1 MIFKKHERGDAT
13 EMSNTLEV
21 KNIDQ
26 LHTAL
31 VSYNSYMCGIPNA
44 FPVLPEYLCGLTEPE
59 FCQAFAQFAKIMT
72 DIYAYLNEH
81 PESVGLTVQDKK
93 TGEWKIQ
100 SSQHISCVK
109 KLLYVLGRFGKPDG
123 DGLHISMNNLM
134 NAYMTYYT
142 NSSVE
147 LSETV
152 KEYESEKQQKYWTAK
167 HLRDV
172 FDCLVRFGFAVEES
186 EVPEPSALTVGYPE
200 NPAVLTVLHSFA
212 QAKIC
217 RISFGFD
224 FTKCNYRVF
233 SHPRD
238 GKVPLC
244 DLYSYQLL
252 SEKNKEFL
260 RNLNEELEKIGT
272 TYGECEDGW
281 YSGTLPCDYNYKNKI
296 RILQNIE
303 SGLLPHVV
311 LRFGKKAEKMSA
323 FIESLPEEYKGLV
336 QKCRGCKKGECDHRI
351 PVTANGKK
359 QIICNVAWW
368 YFPPEEKAI
377 PYIAA
382 AYRI

>member
-1 MIFKKHERGDAT
+1 
-13 EMSNTLEV
+13 MSNTLEV

-31 VSYNSYMCGIPNA
+31 VSYNSYMCNIPTA
-44 FPVLPEYLCGLTEPE
+44 FPVLPEYLCGRSESE

-72 DIYAYLNEH
+72 DIYACLNEH
-81 PESVGLTVQDKK
+81 PESIGLTVRDKK
-93 TGEWKIQ
+93 TGEWKLQ

-109 KLLYVLGRFGKPDG
+109 KLLYVLGRHGAPDG
-123 DGLHISMNNLM
+123 DVLHISMNDLM
-134 NAYMTYYT
+134 NAYMTYYP
-142 NSSVE
+142 NISVE
-147 LSETV
+147 LSEIV
-152 KEYESEKQQKYWTAK
+152 KEHEPEKQQKYWTSK

-172 FDCLVRFGFAVEES
+172 FECLVRFGFTMEES
-186 EVPEPSALTVGYPE
+186 EVLEPPALKIGYPE
-200 NPAVLTVLHSFA
+200 NPVVLTVLHSFA

-233 SHPRD
+233 AHPRD

-252 SEKNKEFL
+252 SEKDKEFL
-260 RNLNEELEKIGT
+260 RSLNEELEKIGT
-272 TYGECEDGW
+272 TYGECEGGW
-281 YSGTLPCDYNYKNKI
+281 YSGTLPCDYNYKNKV

-303 SGLLPHVV
+303 SGLIPHVV
-311 LRFGKKAEKMSA
+311 LRFGKKADKMAA

-351 PVTANGKK
+351 PVTAEGKK
-359 QIICNVAWW
+359 QTICNVAWW

-377 PYIAA
+377 PYIIA
-382 AYRI
+382 AYQI